1 MNDIKIF
8 IDTWGWLTL
17 RDRSEAEHHTVKIFY
32 QEFNKN
38 GGISYTSDYVLD
50 ETITLLFRRLPFHQA
65 RESLEQIEE
74 AIETGY
80 LILERIKPERFEKAK
95 ELRLRYQDKPLISFT
110 DFTSAV
116 VMTEK
121 GIDAIL
127 TEDKHFI
134 YLEAGFRTVP

>member
-1 MNDIKIF
+1 MLKRNLLTVSLLNSFSILRCLVTSCQIERVYKISPSLSRTND
-8 IDTWGWLTL
+8 
-17 RDRSEAEHHTVKIFY
+17 
-32 QEFNKN
+32 
-38 GGISYTSDYVLD
+38 VLD

-65 RESLEQIEE
+65 RESLEKIEE

-80 LILERIKPERFEKAK
+80 LILERINPERFEKAK

-127 TEDKHFI
+127 TEDKHFT
-134 YLEAGFRTVP
+134 YLEAGFRRVP